1 MRYISA
7 NPDILRPWDTGAA
20 ILKSE
25 AQTQPSECVLLG
37 YRPGKNK
44 RKTTSSQKGLL
55 FPPMSWGVAQVAELL
70 LCTKRRIC
78 SPELCKLGMAVQAY
92 THSTQEA
99 ETKGPEGE
107 ALLS

>member
-1 MRYISA
+1 M
-7 NPDILRPWDTGAA
+7 GAA
-20 ILKSE
+20 ILKCE
-25 AQTQPSECVLLG
+25 AQTRPSECVLLG
-37 YRPGKNK
+37 YRPGKIREK
-44 RKTTSSQKGLL
+44 PHLARKGLL